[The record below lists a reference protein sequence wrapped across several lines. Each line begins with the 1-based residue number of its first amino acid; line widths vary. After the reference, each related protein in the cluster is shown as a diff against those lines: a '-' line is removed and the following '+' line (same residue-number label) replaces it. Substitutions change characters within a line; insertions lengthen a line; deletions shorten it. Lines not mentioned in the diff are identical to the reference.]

1 VSEPA
6 ISSADLGA
14 GFDLRAA
21 ARHAIATRLDRDWE
35 QFRTP
40 KNLATDLSVR
50 ATDLLELFSWADA
63 PAAEVRA
70 DDAQLARVREVVAD
84 LVLDLITLAN
94 DLEIALAAALDDRLA
109 TPSGRA

>member
-1 VSEPA
+1 MSEPA

-14 GFDLRAA
+14 SFDLRSA
-21 ARHAIATRLDRDWE
+21 ARHAIASRIDRDWG
-35 QFRTP
+35 QLRTP

-63 PAAEVRA
+63 PASEVIA
-70 DDAQLARVREVVAD
+70 DDAQLRRVREVVVD

-94 DLEIALAAALDDRLA
+94 DLEIDLAAAIDDRLA
-109 TPSGRA
+109 TPSGSA